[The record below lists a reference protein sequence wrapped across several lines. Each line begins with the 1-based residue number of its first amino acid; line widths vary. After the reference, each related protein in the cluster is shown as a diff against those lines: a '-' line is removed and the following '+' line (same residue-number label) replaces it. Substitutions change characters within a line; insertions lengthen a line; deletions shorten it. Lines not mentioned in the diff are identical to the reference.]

1 MKVAIRPIRPAM
13 MSPTPS
19 FVFSSRKKRDVLI
32 ESQIRFQ
39 PVSPFQ
45 LASTNWMDIF
55 ELFNASV
62 IRALFTS
69 SLVLRDN
76 RNFRSLI

>member
-13 MSPTPS
+13 MSLTP
-19 FVFSSRKKRDVLI
+19 FFRLFLAKKRDVLI